1 MAYLKRHRKT
11 IAVALLFLALLPAA
25 MAQRPLRSGGHIRYR
40 TSSIYVGV
48 TGAAGTS
55 CYHYTALD
63 DETLGIPLSWNYGI
77 CMEWRL
83 NDQLSLGLD
92 AVNAVRKA
100 SLSFN
105 TPYLVSYTETDVTNI
120 SFGMTERCLD
130 LSLPLTLYLGR
141 TDRWLDMQVRPCLFI
156 APSACLMYG
165 GELKWTRTHL
175 ANNTVLASYE
185 LPLSKASSSGYDY
198 GIRAGIGVELRQ
210 QTGPYHFIA
219 KIGLSCYYGLYDTFS
234 DTEKDNL
241 LPANQ
246 YYGLGDILHEQLDE
260 RYFRQMTLYCSVS
273 FPFHKRTKGA
283 CYNFEKNRY

>member
-11 IAVALLFLALLPAA
+11 IALAALFLALLPAA
-25 MAQRPLRSGGHIRYR
+25 QAQRPLRSGGHIRYR
-40 TSSIYVGV
+40 TSSLYVGV

-63 DETLGIPLSWNYGI
+63 DETLGIPLSWNYGV
-77 CMEWRL
+77 CMEWHL

-105 TPYLVSYTETDVTNI
+105 TPYLVSYTETAITNI
-120 SFGMTERCLD
+120 SFAMTERCLD
-130 LSLPLTLYLGR
+130 FSLPITIYPGR
-141 TDRWLDMQVRPCLFI
+141 TDRWLDTQVRPCLLI
-156 APSACLMYG
+156 APSAFLIYG
-165 GELKWTRTHL
+165 GDLRWTRTHL
-175 ANNTVLASYE
+175 ADNTVLASYG

-198 GIRAGIGVELRQ
+198 GIRVGVGMAVRQ
-210 QTGPYHFIA
+210 QTGPYHFIV
-219 KIGLSCYYGLYDTFS
+219 KIDLSCYLGLHDTFS
-234 DTEKDNL
+234 DMEKDNL

-246 YYGLGDILHEQLDE
+246 YYGLGDILHEQLGE
-260 RYFRQMTLYCSVS
+260 RYFRQVSLSCSVS
-273 FPFHKRTKGA
+273 FPFHKRLKGA